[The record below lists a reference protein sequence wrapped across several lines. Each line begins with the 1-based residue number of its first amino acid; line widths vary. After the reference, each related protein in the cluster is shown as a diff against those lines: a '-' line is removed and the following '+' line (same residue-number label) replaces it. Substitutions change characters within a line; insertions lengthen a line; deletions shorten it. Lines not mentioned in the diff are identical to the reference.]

1 MRRVQGGDRST
12 QRARWAATTSLFAVL
27 LPLLLS
33 VGCGSGTFIWVD
45 DVPSQH
51 FTQRVDGNYV
61 IAAGDVINVRVYS
74 QEAMSARVKVR
85 ADGKVAMPLVGE
97 VMAKG
102 RTTENLSA
110 FLATQLKNFVNVP
123 SVAVT
128 VEEVA
133 PIRVT
138 VIGEV
143 ARQGIFPVEPNASV
157 VEALALAGGPTEFA
171 SPRVYVLRRE
181 PGGGPVNRIRF
192 SYDALMKGEGK
203 AALFALQTSD
213 VVVVE

>member
-1 MRRVQGGDRST
+1 M
-12 QRARWAATTSLFAVL
+12 QRGAATSLLVVL
-27 LPLLLS
+27 LPVLFCAVCAL
-33 VGCGSGTFIWVD
+33 GCGGGTFIWVD
-45 DVPSQH
+45 DVPAQH

-61 IAAGDVINVRVYS
+61 IAAGDVLSIRVYS

-97 VMAKG
+97 ILAKG
-102 RTTENLSA
+102 RTTVDLA
-110 FLATQLKNFVNVP
+110 TFLATQLKNFVNIP

-181 PGGGPVNRIRF
+181 AGGGPVNRIRF
-192 SYDALMKGEGK
+192 SYDALLKGEGK
-203 AALFALQTSD
+203 AATFALQTSD